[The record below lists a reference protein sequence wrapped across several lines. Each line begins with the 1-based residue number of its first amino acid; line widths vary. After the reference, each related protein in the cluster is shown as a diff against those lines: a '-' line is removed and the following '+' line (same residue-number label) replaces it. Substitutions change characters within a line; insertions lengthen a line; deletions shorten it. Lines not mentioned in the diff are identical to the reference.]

1 MPQSRWGAL
10 PGWGIVGTAPGNGGG
25 GSGSVSSDPWGDK
38 RTGGGGCGKDS
49 VDGEPVDPSE
59 DIDEWD
65 EVEDMLKLDVR
76 MHNAGPFLGDVDGV
90 TVPCILPW
98 VAVCFTE
105 KE

>member
-1 MPQSRWGAL
+1 M
-10 PGWGIVGTAPGNGGG
+10 
-25 GSGSVSSDPWGDK
+25 
-38 RTGGGGCGKDS
+38 
-49 VDGEPVDPSE
+49 
-59 DIDEWD
+59 
-65 EVEDMLKLDVR
+65 EDMLKLDVR